1 MNTRIW
7 GASHVGLVRQRNE
20 DAFGATGLEV
30 DVRDGEVVFAEA
42 LAHHVLAVVAD
53 GLGGHPSGDVASRI
67 AVQAVLDAKPDD
79 ARSLVEAVHYA
90 NEEVVAAMSAANG
103 SIGMGST
110 LVAAL
115 IREDGIAVA
124 NVGDSPAFEIVD
136 GRLVQLTTDDVAGA
150 SPGLPGIPSSVL
162 TQSLGGGA
170 RLQEVDVHLYEDELP
185 PPRRLLLCTD
195 GLTSYVAR
203 EDIASA
209 VHGGT
214 GTVLVGELLRL
225 AIDAGGR
232 DNVTLLYLESET
244 DPSSLDRS
252 IL

>member
-7 GASHVGLVRQRNE
+7 AASHVGLVRQRNE

-30 DVRDGEVVFAEA
+30 EVRNGEVVFADA
-42 LAHHVLAVVAD
+42 LAHPVLAVVAD

-67 AVQAVLDAKPDD
+67 AVQAMLDAKPDD

-90 NEEVVAAMSAANG
+90 NEEVVAAMSAADG

-110 LVAAL
+110 VVAVL
-115 IREDGIAVA
+115 IREDGLAVA

-195 GLTSYVAR
+195 GVSSYLPPSAIR
-203 EDIASA
+203 DSLSDGLAERAIADLIEA
-209 VHGGT
+209 T
-214 GTVLVGELLRL
+214 LV
-225 AIDAGGR
+225 AGGR
-232 DNVTLLYLESET
+232 DNATAVVIEVAI
-244 DPSSLDRS
+244 R
-252 IL
+252 

>member
-7 GASHVGLVRQRNE
+7 AASHVGLVRQRNE
-20 DAFGATGLEV
+20 DAFGTTGLEEGA
-30 DVRDGEVVFAEA
+30 RNGEVVFAEA
-42 LAHHVLAVVAD
+42 LAPHVLVVVAD

-79 ARSLVEAVHYA
+79 GRSLVEAVQYA
-90 NEEVVAAMSAANG
+90 NDEVVAAMSAADG

-115 IREDGIAVA
+115 IREDGLAVA

-136 GRLVQLTTDDVAGA
+136 ERLVQLTMDDVAGA

-170 RLQEVDVHLYEDELP
+170 RLQEVDVHLYEDEHP

-195 GLTSYVAR
+195 GLTSYVSR
-203 EDIASA
+203 SSIAA
-209 VHGGT
+209 EAIAGKVGATVVGGCI
-214 GTVLVGELLRL
+214 ELAL
-225 AIDAGGR
+225 DAGGL
-232 DNVTLLYLESET
+232 DNVTVLLVDVS
-244 DPSSLDRS
+244 
-252 IL
+252 

>member
-1 MNTRIW
+1 MITRIW
-7 GASHVGLVRQRNE
+7 AASHVGLVRQRNE
-20 DAFGATGLEV
+20 DAFGTTGLEV
-30 DVRDGEVVFAEA
+30 EVRDGEVVFAEA
-42 LAHHVLAVVAD
+42 LAHPVLAVVAD

-90 NEEVVAAMSAANG
+90 NEEVVAAMNAVDG
-103 SIGMGST
+103 SVGMGST

-115 IREDGIAVA
+115 IREDGLAVA

-162 TQSLGGGA
+162 TQSLGGGP

-185 PPRRLLLCTD
+185 PPRSLLLCTD
-195 GLTSYVAR
+195 GVSSYLPPSTIRDSLSGGLSERA
-203 EDIASA
+203 IADLMEA
-209 VHGGT
+209 T
-214 GTVLVGELLRL
+214 LV
-225 AIDAGGR
+225 AGGR
-232 DNVTLLYLESET
+232 DNATVVVIEVTT
-244 DPSSLDRS
+244 R
-252 IL
+252 

>member
-1 MNTRIW
+1 M
-7 GASHVGLVRQRNE
+7 GLVRQRNE

-42 LAHHVLAVVAD
+42 LAHPVLAVVAD

-67 AVQAVLDAKPDD
+67 AVRAVLDAKPDD

-90 NEEVVAAMSAANG
+90 NEEVVAAMSAADG

-115 IREDGIAVA
+115 IREDGLAVA

-162 TQSLGGGA
+162 TQSLGGGP

-195 GLTSYVAR
+195 GVSSYLPPSTIRDSLSGGLSERA
-203 EDIASA
+203 IADLIEA
-209 VHGGT
+209 T
-214 GTVLVGELLRL
+214 LV
-225 AIDAGGR
+225 AGGR
-232 DNVTLLYLESET
+232 DNATVVVIEVTT
-244 DPSSLDRS
+244 R
-252 IL
+252 

>member
-42 LAHHVLAVVAD
+42 LAHPVLAVVAD

-67 AVQAVLDAKPDD
+67 AVRAVLDAKPDD

-90 NEEVVAAMSAANG
+90 NEEVVAAMSAADG

-115 IREDGIAVA
+115 IREDGLAVA

-162 TQSLGGGA
+162 TQSLGGGP

-195 GLTSYVAR
+195 GVSSYLPPSTIRDSLSGGLSERA
-203 EDIASA
+203 IADLIEA
-209 VHGGT
+209 T
-214 GTVLVGELLRL
+214 LV
-225 AIDAGGR
+225 AGGR
-232 DNVTLLYLESET
+232 DNATVVVIEVTT
-244 DPSSLDRS
+244 R
-252 IL
+252 